1 MNKLRFNL
9 TKIAQIPPLTASQQ
23 SQIKGGMAST
33 DEEKTK
39 KVKKGK
45 GKLNAC

>member
-1 MNKLRFNL
+1 MNKLRFYS
-9 TKIAQIPPLTASQQ
+9 TKPAPLMPLTASQQ

-33 DEEKTK
+33 DEEKSK